1 MGDDTP
7 SDEPE
12 TPEDDGIDLPDPNDE
27 DTDESADPVKFTD
40 SSDETQS
47 EPVSNPDT
55 DHTQSPEPESN
66 NDRAVIASET
76 VTDPEPYPGVTES
89 ETATDADAGA
99 EDESESFGE
108 SVLRR
113 SKTAMA
119 DATDTITAV
128 NYLTGIKATF
138 AYLGVLLLVPVS
150 VLLGALPASWR
161 LYRRITRWATWQMQ
175 KAASADAVGN
185 VRLPSGKEDIRPA
198 AWVSGEEDEKD
209 RSGWKV
215 LGLDGRYDPAVHGRS
230 TQRLGKAD
238 MLHVDADAT
247 EVGTWGECTI
257 DNALQLD
264 RERYLLRDAEV
275 TIQQLVYDADPSDQP
290 AVADG
295 GYDPTEQYRT
305 TEVSLSKPGILEDA
319 LIPLNSASGYGG
331 QVVAWNQYSNLKEQ
345 QSDQETIRDAKNSA
359 WAAAKLDDIGGVEY
373 LKWALIIGGWSA
385 LLLFKDAIAA
395 FIAGLGGG
403 GGSGGGAVGSAV
415 SGGIGSVNVAPV
427 AMDLVATAGV
437 M

>member
-1 MGDDTP
+1 MSDDP
-7 SDEPE
+7 ASDGPG
-12 TPEDDGIDLPDPNDE
+12 TPNDE
-27 DTDESADPVKFTD
+27 DLDLPEQNDEDADESVDPVQFTD
-40 SSDETQS
+40 VSET
-47 EPVSNPDT
+47 EPEPTANQDT
-55 DHTQSPEPESN
+55 EHTQPADPESN
-66 NDRAVIASET
+66 NDRQVIASET
-76 VTDPEPYPGVTES
+76 VTDPEPYPGVNES
-89 ETATDADAGA
+89 ETNTDADADA

-113 SKTAMA
+113 SKAAMA
-119 DATDTITAV
+119 DAIGTITDV

-150 VLLGALPASWR
+150 VLLSALPASWR
-161 LYRRITRWATWQMQ
+161 LYRRITRWTTYQMQ
-175 KAASADAVGN
+175 KAASADGVAN
-185 VRLPSGKEDIRPA
+185 VRLPSGKEDLRPA

-215 LGLDGRYDPAVHGRS
+215 MGLDGRYDPAVHGRS

-238 MLHVDADAT
+238 VLHVDSDAT
-247 EVGTWGECTI
+247 EVGSWGECTI

-275 TIQQLVYDADPSDQP
+275 TIQQLVYDADPSEQP

-305 TEVSLSKPGILEDA
+305 TEVSLSRPGILEDA
-319 LIPLNSASGYGG
+319 LIPLNSADGYGG

-373 LKWALIIGGWSA
+373 LKWAIIIGGWSA

-403 GGSGGGAVGSAV
+403 GGSGGAVGEAV
-415 SGGIGSVNVAPV
+415 SGGIGTVNVAPV

-437 M
+437 I

>member
-1 MGDDTP
+1 MPLRQDIEEMDVEVAECQACAEDIHLDDLERSRCP
-7 SDEPE
+7 QCE
-12 TPEDDGIDLPDPNDE
+12 TDLIGLEQRRKWLLFAEVIAIVPDTAEVEDIE
-27 DTDESADPVKFTD
+27 E
-40 SSDETQS
+40 S
-47 EPVSNPDT
+47 EPGSI
-55 DHTQSPEPESN
+55 E
-66 NDRAVIASET
+66 RALSQLAA
-76 VTDPEPYPGVTES
+76 P
-89 ETATDADAGA
+89 
-99 EDESESFGE
+99 
-108 SVLRR
+108 
-113 SKTAMA
+113 
-119 DATDTITAV
+119 
-128 NYLTGIKATF
+128 NYLAGLKAT
-138 AYLGVLLLVPVS
+138 LSLLTLLPLLLLSQVVNI
-150 VLLGALPASWR
+150 LPP
-161 LYRRITRWATWQMQ
+161 TWLVWSKLTKWTTYQMQ
-175 KAASADAVGN
+175 KASNADAVAN
-185 VRLPSGKEDIRPA
+185 ARLPSGKEDIRPA
-198 AWVSGEEDEKD
+198 QWVTGEEDEKD
-209 RSGWKV
+209 RTGWKV
-215 LGLDGRYDPAVHGRS
+215 KGLDARYDPAVHGRS
-230 TQRLGKAD
+230 TQRFGKAD
-238 MLHVDADAT
+238 ILHLDADAT

-319 LIPLNSASGYGG
+319 LIPLSSGEGYDG

-403 GGSGGGAVGSAV
+403 GGSGGAVGSAV
-415 SGGIGSVNVAPV
+415 SGGIGSVNVVPV
-427 AMDLVATAGV
+427 AIDLIATAGV